1 MRTEILITHFKETH
15 MQSNVSFAWPPLKSI
30 VRPLPNRPLPRQRRD
45 LRPEKGF
52 GRYWQRLM
60 RKHRQHMLIRK
71 NAVAPRLRI
80 PAEFGDQARWYA
92 VSV

>member
-1 MRTEILITHFKETH
+1 
-15 MQSNVSFAWPPLKSI
+15 MQSHVSFAWPPLKSVI
-30 VRPLPNRPLPRQRRD
+30 RPLPNRPLPRQRRD

-60 RKHRQHMLIRK
+60 RKHRQHILLRK
-71 NAVAPRLRI
+71 TASRGRMAMRPYTNPNPRSLEPSSR
-80 PAEFGDQARWYA
+80 ANWYA